1 MLPLAQ
7 MIQKRDGDA
16 AQAYVDRQNI
26 GIIPEIRA
34 IVNDPKTDSTTRYI
48 AYGYLR
54 RVRTLDSAVLLA
66 QGVGEGGRNNSVL
79 GLIENPRAE
88 VYPILK
94 AKLLPPREEKN
105 KKLLLVM
112 VQMPVPEEQRIADI
126 KPYLEASY
134 YETRYGALFGLAL
147 LNEPGSLERMAHE
160 LGTDRRQRKQ
170 DFLTIFYEYRAWR
183 TPKFVPVLIPVLND
197 PLPLEDIGVRRRNE
211 DGSESSMTPEE
222 LRYVRAWDYA
232 LNIIVKTLKLDVPF
246 KIADNVT
253 YSKAQRDLVK
263 QKLRDLG
270 YTVTDEPYPVT
281 AAE

>member
-1 MLPLAQ
+1 
-7 MIQKRDGDA
+7 
-16 AQAYVDRQNI
+16 
-26 GIIPEIRA
+26 
-34 IVNDPKTDSTTRYI
+34 
-48 AYGYLR
+48 
-54 RVRTLDSAVLLA
+54 
-66 QGVGEGGRNNSVL
+66 
-79 GLIENPRAE
+79 
-88 VYPILK
+88 
-94 AKLLPPREEKN
+94 
-105 KKLLLVM
+105 
-112 VQMPVPEEQRIADI
+112 
-126 KPYLEASY
+126 
-134 YETRYGALFGLAL
+134 
-147 LNEPGSLERMAHE
+147 MAHE

>member
-26 GIIPEIRA
+26 GIIPEIRV
-34 IVNDPKTDSTTRYI
+34 IVNDPKTDSTTRDI

-54 RVRTLDSAVLLA
+54 RVRTLDSALLLA
-66 QGVGEGGRNNSVL
+66 QGLGEGGRSNSVL

-281 AAE
+281 AAQ

>member
-1 MLPLAQ
+1 M
-7 MIQKRDGDA
+7 
-16 AQAYVDRQNI
+16 
-26 GIIPEIRA
+26 
-34 IVNDPKTDSTTRYI
+34 
-48 AYGYLR
+48 
-54 RVRTLDSAVLLA
+54 
-66 QGVGEGGRNNSVL
+66 L

-281 AAE
+281 DAQ

>member
-34 IVNDPKTDSTTRYI
+34 IVNDPKMDDTTVFI

-54 RVRTLDSAVLLA
+54 RMRTLESALLLA
-66 QGVGEGGRNNSVL
+66 DGFNKGGGRESVL
-79 GLIENPRAE
+79 GLMENPRPE

-94 AKLLPPREEKN
+94 GKLRPPAKEKDKN
-105 KKLLLVM
+105 LLLVM
-112 VQMPVPEEQRIADI
+112 AQIPVPEAQRATDIRPYIDAKYFETRIAAV
-126 KPYLEASY
+126 LS
-134 YETRYGALFGLAL
+134 LAL
-147 LNEPGSLERMAHE
+147 LDALDSQERMAHI
-160 LGTDRRQRKQ
+160 LGSTYGDDKQ
-170 DFLTIFYEYRAWR
+170 AFLDTFYEYRAWR
-183 TPKFVPVLIPVLND
+183 IPKFVPVLIPVLND
-197 PLPLEDIGVRRRNE
+197 PTPLKDIGVRRRNE
-211 DGSESSMTPEE
+211 DGSESYMTPEE

-232 LNIIVKTLKLDVPF
+232 LNIIVKTLNLDVPF

-281 AAE
+281 DAQ

>member
-1 MLPLAQ
+1 M
-7 MIQKRDGDA
+7 
-16 AQAYVDRQNI
+16 
-26 GIIPEIRA
+26 
-34 IVNDPKTDSTTRYI
+34 NDPKTDSTTRDI

-54 RVRTLDSAVLLA
+54 RVRTLDSALLLA
-66 QGVGEGGRNNSVL
+66 QGLGEGGRSNSVL

-112 VQMPVPEEQRIADI
+112 AQMPVPENQRIADI

-147 LNEPGSLERMAHE
+147 LDEPGGLERMAHE
-160 LGTDRRQRKQ
+160 LGTDRYQRKQ

-183 TPKFVPVLIPVLND
+183 IPKFVPVLIPVLND
-197 PLPLEDIGVRRRNE
+197 PLPLKDIGVRRRNE
-211 DGSESSMTPEE
+211 DGSESYMTPEE

-232 LNIIVKTLKLDVPF
+232 LNIIVKTLNLDVPF

-281 AAE
+281 DAQ